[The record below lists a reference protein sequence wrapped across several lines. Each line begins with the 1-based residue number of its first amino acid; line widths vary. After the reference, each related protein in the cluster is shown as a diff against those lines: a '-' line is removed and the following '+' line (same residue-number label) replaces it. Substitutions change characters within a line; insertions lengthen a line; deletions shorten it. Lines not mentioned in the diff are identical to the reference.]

1 MADTF
6 AAQSFARLTAALEQ
20 ALVKGA
26 LKGDRVVMED
36 LRRELTAIRL
46 EVTAPQPPPAPFRG
60 KRQLVFEALL
70 SGCNQREAARK
81 SGCTDQTV
89 HRWVKKDPVFMAE
102 LDKARAERMQS
113 AKEGVADLLPLAV
126 RRLRG
131 VLLDPAA
138 QHRDVI
144 AAVRE
149 VMDRTGMVKPDA
161 SARAAGS
168 ATAGNGADSMDIATM
183 DRATFLRR
191 QLADLE
197 TIVRT
202 VDPRYPSR
210 IQAVRASGE
219 IHAALAAIADEGKE
233 KPDAATLSP
242 EQWGQRVL
250 DDAKA
255 ATVEDLELYVVEWLD
270 RHRLDMAV
278 EQGTPVIRRRS
289 A

>member
-46 EVTAPQPPPAPFRG
+46 EVTAPPPPPAPFRG

-113 AKEGVADLLPLAV
+113 AKDGIADLVPTAV

-138 QHRDVI
+138 QHKDVI
-144 AAVRE
+144 TAARE
-149 VMDRTGMVKPDA
+149 
-161 SARAAGS
+161 
-168 ATAGNGADSMDIATM
+168 IL
-183 DRATFLRR
+183 DRAGIVARKAVEVTGANGGPVAVVSLTPD
-191 QLADLE
+191 QLASMTPDQL
-197 TIVRT
+197 R
-202 VDPRYPSR
+202 
-210 IQAVRASGE
+210 
-219 IHAALAAIADEGKE
+219 ALAAVASTESDGEG
-233 KPDAATLSP
+233 
-242 EQWGQRVL
+242 EQ
-250 DDAKA
+250 
-255 ATVEDLELYVVEWLD
+255 
-270 RHRLDMAV
+270 
-278 EQGTPVIRRRS
+278 
-289 A
+289 

>member
-144 AAVRE
+144 AAARE
-149 VMDRTGMVKPDA
+149 VMDRTGMV
-161 SARAAGS
+161 
-168 ATAGNGADSMDIATM
+168 
-183 DRATFLRR
+183 RR
-191 QLADLE
+191 
-197 TIVRT
+197 
-202 VDPRYPSR
+202 
-210 IQAVRASGE
+210 E
-219 IHAALAAIADEGKE
+219 IHEI
-233 KPDAATLSP
+233 
-242 EQWGQRVL
+242 
-250 DDAKA
+250 
-255 ATVEDLELYVVEWLD
+255 ATVEASPVTALPDDELV
-270 RHRLDMAV
+270 
-278 EQGTPVIRRRS
+278 RRRGELEQRLRLLEGGKS
-289 A
+289 

>member
-6 AAQSFARLTAALEQ
+6 AAQSFARLTTALEQ

-144 AAVRE
+144 AAARE
-149 VMDRTGMVKPDA
+149 VMDRTGMV
-161 SARAAGS
+161 
-168 ATAGNGADSMDIATM
+168 
-183 DRATFLRR
+183 RR
-191 QLADLE
+191 
-197 TIVRT
+197 
-202 VDPRYPSR
+202 
-210 IQAVRASGE
+210 E
-219 IHAALAAIADEGKE
+219 IHEI
-233 KPDAATLSP
+233 
-242 EQWGQRVL
+242 
-250 DDAKA
+250 
-255 ATVEDLELYVVEWLD
+255 ATVEASPVTTLPDDELV
-270 RHRLDMAV
+270 
-278 EQGTPVIRRRS
+278 RRRGELEQRLRLLEGGKS
-289 A
+289 

>member
-144 AAVRE
+144 AAARE
-149 VMDRTGMVKPDA
+149 VMDRTGMVRLDVSSVAAWLTEPGDTTPTPDLTTPA
-161 SARAAGS
+161 GMAALRGLLSALPPGL
-168 ATAGNGADSMDIATM
+168 
-183 DRATFLRR
+183 LR
-191 QLADLE
+191 E
-197 TIVRT
+197 
-202 VDPRYPSR
+202 
-210 IQAVRASGE
+210 
-219 IHAALAAIADEGKE
+219 ALAARDE
-233 KPDAATLSP
+233 PA
-242 EQWGQRVL
+242 
-250 DDAKA
+250 
-255 ATVEDLELYVVEWLD
+255 
-270 RHRLDMAV
+270 
-278 EQGTPVIRRRS
+278 
-289 A
+289 